1 MALREI
7 IRIDENLC
15 NGCGNCVTGCHEGA
29 LEIIDGKARLVR
41 ESYCD
46 GLGAC
51 IGTCPTGA
59 LTIEKRDANEFDE
72 AAVAVAMAAVMV
84 KKPAGMPAL
93 PVAHGG
99 GCPGSA
105 ARTFGAAPA
114 PAHGGGCPG
123 SMQRQMRPAP
133 AAVEAPVGAVPSQL
147 AQWPIQLHLIH
158 PLAPQFQGGHLL
170 VAADCTAFAF
180 GAFHPEFL
188 KGKALVIACP
198 KLDDDQG
205 YLEKLVDLFTD
216 ARPASVTVARME
228 VPCCGG
234 LVRLV
239 VEARDR
245 AESPLKV
252 DEVIIGVEGGIVG
265 HRML

>member
-7 IRIDENLC
+7 IRIDEDLC

-41 ESYCD
+41 ESFCD

-72 AAVAVAMAAVMV
+72 AAVAVAMAAVASP
-84 KKPAGMPAL
+84 KPAIS
-93 PVAHGG
+93 GG

-105 ARTFGAAPA
+105 PRTAGEPHA

-123 SMQRQMRPAP
+123 SMQRQLRPSPAATDAP
-133 AAVEAPVGAVPSQL
+133 AGAVPSQL

-180 GAFHPEFL
+180 GAFHSDFL

-205 YLEKLVDLFTD
+205 YMEKLVDLFTD
-216 ARPASVTVARME
+216 AKPASVTVARME

-245 AESPLKV
+245 AQSPLKV
-252 DEVIIGVEGGIVG
+252 EEVIVGVEGGIVG
-265 HRML
+265 NRML

>member
-1 MALREI
+1 MAIRNI
-7 IRIDENLC
+7 IRIDEDLC

-41 ESYCD
+41 ESFCD

-51 IGTCPTGA
+51 IDTCPTGA

-72 AAVAVAMAAVMV
+72 AAVAVAMAGAVAE
-84 KKPAGMPAL
+84 KKPAGTPAL
-93 PVAHGG
+93 PV
-99 GCPGSA
+99 
-105 ARTFGAAPA
+105 
-114 PAHGGGCPG
+114 GGCPG
-123 SMQRQMRPAP
+123 SMQRQLRTAP
-133 AAVEAPVGAVPSQL
+133 AATETPAGAVPSQL
-147 AQWPIQLHLIH
+147 THWPIQLHLIH
-158 PLAPQFQGGHLL
+158 PLAPQFQGAHLL

-205 YLEKLVDLFTD
+205 YLEKLIDLFTD
-216 ARPASVTVARME
+216 AKPASVTVARME

-239 VEARDR
+239 TEARDR
-245 AESPLKV
+245 AESTLKIE
-252 DEVIIGVEGGIVG
+252 EVIVGVEGGIVG
-265 HRML
+265 HRTL

>member
-1 MALREI
+1 MALRNI

-41 ESYCD
+41 ESFCD

-51 IGTCPTGA
+51 LGTCPTGA
-59 LTIEKRDANEFDE
+59 LVIERREADEFDE
-72 AAVAVAMAAVMV
+72 AAVAVAMAGAVAE
-84 KKPAGMPAL
+84 KKPAGTPAL
-93 PVAHGG
+93 PAG

-105 ARTFGAAPA
+105 ARNFAPQPA
-114 PAHGGGCPG
+114 PVHGGGGCPG
-123 SMQRQMRPAP
+123 SMQRQFAKAAAP
-133 AAVEAPVGAVPSQL
+133 EATTNAVPSQL

-188 KGKALVIACP
+188 KGKALAIACP

-205 YLEKLVDLFTD
+205 YLEKLTALF
-216 ARPASVTVARME
+216 AEAQPASVTVARME

-245 AESPLKV
+245 AESPLKIE
-252 DEVIIGVEGGIVG
+252 EVIIGVEGNIVG

>member
-1 MALREI
+1 MALRNI
-7 IRIDENLC
+7 IRIDEDLC

-41 ESYCD
+41 ESFCD

-59 LTIEKRDANEFDE
+59 LTIERREANEFDE
-72 AAVAVAMAAVMV
+72 AAVAMAMATATTP
-84 KKPAGMPAL
+84 K
-93 PVAHGG
+93 PVAHTG

-105 ARTFGAAPA
+105 ARTFA

-123 SMQRQMRPAP
+123 SMQRQLAAP
-133 AAVEAPVGAVPSQL
+133 AAPDPTRSAMPSQL

-205 YLEKLVDLFTD
+205 YMEKLIDLFTD
-216 ARPASVTVARME
+216 AKPASVTVARME

-245 AESPLKV
+245 AESTLKIE
-252 DEVIIGVEGGIVG
+252 EVIVGVEGGIVG
-265 HRML
+265 HRTL

>member
-7 IRIDENLC
+7 IRIDEDLC

-41 ESYCD
+41 ESFCD

-72 AAVAVAMAAVMV
+72 AAVAVAMAAVAAP
-84 KKPAGMPAL
+84 KPAPAHH
-93 PVAHGG
+93 ATHG

-105 ARTFGAAPA
+105 ARTFAPAHA

-123 SMQRQMRPAP
+123 SMQRQFATP
-133 AAVEAPVGAVPSQL
+133 AAQGQPQNAIPSQL

-205 YLEKLVDLFTD
+205 YMEKMMDLFTD
-216 ARPASVTVARME
+216 AKPASVTVARME

-245 AESPLKV
+245 AESTLKV
-252 DEVIIGVEGGIVG
+252 EEVIVGVEGGIVG
-265 HRML
+265 HRTL

>member
-7 IRIDENLC
+7 IRIDEDLC

-41 ESYCD
+41 ESFCD

-59 LTIEKRDANEFDE
+59 LTIEKREANEFDE
-72 AAVAVAMAAVMV
+72 AAVEVAMAAVA
-84 KKPAGMPAL
+84 KKEPAGTPAL
-93 PVAHGG
+93 PVG

-105 ARTFGAAPA
+105 ARTFAPA
-114 PAHGGGCPG
+114 STPAHGGGCPG
-123 SMQRQMRPAP
+123 SMQRQFAK
-133 AAVEAPVGAVPSQL
+133 AAEPEQVPGAIPSQL

-205 YLEKLVDLFTD
+205 YLEKLTDLFTD
-216 ARPASVTVARME
+216 AKPASVTVARME

-245 AESPLKV
+245 AESTLKV
-252 DEVIIGVEGGIVG
+252 NEVIVGVQGGIVG
-265 HRML
+265 NRTL

>member
-7 IRIDENLC
+7 IRIDEDLC

-29 LEIIDGKARLVR
+29 LEVIDGKAKLVR
-41 ESYCD
+41 ESFCD

-59 LTIEKRDANEFDE
+59 LIIEKREANEFDE
-72 AAVAVAMAAVMV
+72 AAVAMAMAATAAP
-84 KKPAGMPAL
+84 KPAHHAPQ
-93 PVAHGG
+93 VG
-99 GCPGSA
+99 GCPGAA
-105 ARTFGAAPA
+105 ARTFGPT

-123 SMQRQMRPAP
+123 SMQRQLQPTATEAP
-133 AAVEAPVGAVPSQL
+133 AGAAPSQL
-147 AQWPIQLHLIH
+147 AQWPIQLHLVH
-158 PLAPQFQGGHLL
+158 PMAPQFQGGHLL

-180 GAFHPEFL
+180 GAFHSEFL

-205 YLEKLVDLFTD
+205 YLEKLIDIFTD
-216 ARPASVTVARME
+216 AKPASVTVARME

-239 VEARDR
+239 TEARDR
-245 AESPLKV
+245 AESTLKV
-252 DEVIIGVEGGIVG
+252 EEVIVGVEGGIVG

>member
-7 IRIDENLC
+7 IRIDEDLC

-41 ESYCD
+41 ESFCD

-59 LTIEKRDANEFDE
+59 LVIEKRDADEFDE
-72 AAVAVAMAAVMV
+72 AAVAVAIA
-84 KKPAGMPAL
+84 KKPAGTPAL
-93 PVAHGG
+93 PVG
-99 GCPGSA
+99 GCPGAA
-105 ARTFGAAPA
+105 ARNLGAAPG
-114 PAHGGGCPG
+114 HGGGCPG
-123 SMQRQMRPAP
+123 SMQRQFHPAVAEMGKQP
-133 AAVEAPVGAVPSQL
+133 AGMPALPVPSQL

-158 PLAPQFQGGHLL
+158 PMAPQFQGAHLL

-205 YLEKLVDLFTD
+205 YLEKLTDLFAD

-239 VEARDR
+239 AAARDR
-245 AESPLKV
+245 AKSALQIE
-252 DEVIIGVEGGIVG
+252 EVIVGVEGGIVG
-265 HRML
+265 HRMV